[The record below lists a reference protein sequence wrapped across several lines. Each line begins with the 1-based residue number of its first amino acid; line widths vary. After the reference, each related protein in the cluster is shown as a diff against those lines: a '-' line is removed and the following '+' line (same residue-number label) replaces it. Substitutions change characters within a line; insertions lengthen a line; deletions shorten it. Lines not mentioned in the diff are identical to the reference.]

1 MLVEDLLDAWNV
13 EVLLEM
19 TLVYRLFIESLISS
33 TRRAF
38 SGRRVQLRKVSR
50 TGLVRC
56 CRFRRNSGGT
66 LRITGP
72 NLRCLRGQFVA
83 VDNMDEGEIFKV
95 TWLQMA
101 GQFSICSPTPSACI
115 RASQTNRSMPACVI

>member
-38 SGRRVQLRKVSR
+38 SGRRVQLS
-50 TGLVRC
+50 
-56 CRFRRNSGGT
+56 
-66 LRITGP
+66 
-72 NLRCLRGQFVA
+72 Q
-83 VDNMDEGEIFKV
+83 GESH
-95 TWLQMA
+95 WA
-101 GQFSICSPTPSACI
+101 
-115 RASQTNRSMPACVI
+115 RALLPLS